1 MTGDESKAEAFG
13 VCVILV
19 TFIAI
24 LLTAPTWMPLLDA
37 MLEPRTIVV
46 MECAK

>member
-1 MTGDESKAEAFG
+1 MSDESKAEAFG

-37 MLEPRTIVV
+37 MLEPKPIVV
-46 MECAK
+46 VECSR